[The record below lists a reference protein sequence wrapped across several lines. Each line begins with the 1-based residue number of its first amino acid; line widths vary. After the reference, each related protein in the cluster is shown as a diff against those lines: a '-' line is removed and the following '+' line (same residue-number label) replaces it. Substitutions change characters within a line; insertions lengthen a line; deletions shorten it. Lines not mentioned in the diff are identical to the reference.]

1 VDLAYLVHLAIT
13 MIQNIELRRWL
24 ILGLIAILML
34 AEVLLEATV
43 APV

>member
-13 MIQNIELRRWL
+13 MIELRRWL